1 VPSCSLSCWLRA
13 TVQAW
18 SSMYSSDTF
27 SFSQQE
33 GSVELLLPAA
43 GRQWLCPGHLPQGAA
58 THQRSSQ
65 QGWWSW
71 QLGCKEKEE
80 LGELLGLCCAL
91 HLSPL
96 TALLRAEA

>member
-1 VPSCSLSCWLRA
+1 MHLGSKSINLDCYQEDR
-13 TVQAW
+13 
-18 SSMYSSDTF
+18 MYS
-27 SFSQQE
+27 
-33 GSVELLLPAA
+33 LLSNLLKPVA
-43 GRQWLCPGHLPQGAA
+43 
-58 THQRSSQ
+58 Q